1 MSSIL
6 STSLCNKHISPP
18 DNSLYAFVFLVDAST
33 ILKEGQEVE
42 VAITLI
48 DKRTRKVNLS
58 MKAKDSVEE
67 KAAMADYNSQSKQAS
82 GSTLGDLLKEAK
94 DK

>member
-1 MSSIL
+1 
-6 STSLCNKHISPP
+6 
-18 DNSLYAFVFLVDAST
+18 
-33 ILKEGQEVE
+33 
-42 VAITLI
+42 
-48 DKRTRKVNLS
+48 

-67 KAAMADYNSQSKQAS
+67 KAAMEDYNNQSTQSS

>member
-1 MSSIL
+1 MHQL
-6 STSLCNKHISPP
+6 
-18 DNSLYAFVFLVDAST
+18 FLKARS
-33 ILKEGQEVE
+33 EEVE

-67 KAAMADYNSQSKQAS
+67 KAAMDDYNSQSTQAS
-82 GSTLGDLLKEAK
+82 GSTLGDLIKRSK
-94 DK
+94 R